1 VRWPTGVV
9 SNNRAY
15 GVPGFDHPFF
25 LGALLLTGSLAA
37 PVVLSPNGGGVP
49 GEIAPLLA
57 GAQGAGERPRGGR
70 VQPGG
75 LAKEGRPKL
84 NAGHAP

>member
-1 VRWPTGVV
+1 MRWPTGLFQIIGPMGCLFLI
-9 SNNRAY
+9 N
-15 GVPGFDHPFF
+15 PFF

-37 PVVLSPNGGGVP
+37 PVVLSPNGGSVP

-84 NAGHAP
+84 TAGHAP